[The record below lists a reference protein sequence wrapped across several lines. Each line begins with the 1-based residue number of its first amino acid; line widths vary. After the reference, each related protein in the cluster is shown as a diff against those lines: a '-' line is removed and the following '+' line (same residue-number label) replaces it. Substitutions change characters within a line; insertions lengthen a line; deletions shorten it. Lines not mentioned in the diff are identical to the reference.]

1 MHHQIDIMNFY
12 RTLTYF
18 ILLSILISGP
28 KYLEAQKRFSISL
41 LGNLEASFMN
51 IGHSNAE
58 VYNSGIYEKGGIG
71 LGYAFGIQP
80 QLLISKRVF
89 VRSGLN
95 LEHST
100 YKSLMKGLRFIDG
113 NDSKIVLKNTSY
125 TIGIPLELG
134 RNSSIKNDKLSLN
147 YGIGFIYNY
156 FISKKAS
163 GKIKGSSGENSNL
176 KQTKNIADLSIF
188 SAYIFYGFLKNV
200 SNKFDLGIESYLKYT
215 PNKFTTAIYESTA
228 KTLFESGINF
238 RLKLK

>member
-1 MHHQIDIMNFY
+1 MNFY

-176 KQTKNIADLSIF
+176 KQTKNIA
-188 SAYIFYGFLKNV
+188 
-200 SNKFDLGIESYLKYT
+200 
-215 PNKFTTAIYESTA
+215 
-228 KTLFESGINF
+228 
-238 RLKLK
+238 